1 MTRAQPTH
9 GEPRLVAGRWPASVS
24 WRLALWYAAVF
35 LAIGLFMPYWPPLL
49 ESRGLDAGE
58 IGLVLAITTWTK
70 VAATPVATGVADR
83 LGRRRPALIA
93 LSCGAVAAF
102 CFYATAD
109 RFATL
114 ALAAAALGL
123 CFPPLLPLG
132 ENLTVL
138 TARLR
143 RLDYGRI
150 RLWGSLA
157 FIAGAWGGG
166 AAIGDDPERVAPLAV
181 GAAALVALASAAA
194 PDVRVRRAAGSFA
207 GLGALL
213 RQRTFLAFLA
223 ASGLIQASHAVYY
236 AFATLHWRAAGHDAF
251 TVGALWA
258 EAVAA
263 EVVLFALAGR
273 FARRVGPAALL
284 AFAALA
290 GAVRWATLGATAALP
305 LLIAAQA
312 LHAASFGAAHLAA
325 MLYIQ
330 RAVPLERS
338 ATAQGAYST
347 VAMGAAMA
355 LATMAAGG
363 IYAVS
368 PAGAFGAMAAM
379 CALGAAV
386 APALS
391 RRTKRQPQ

>member
-1 MTRAQPTH
+1 MNE
-9 GEPRLVAGRWPASVS
+9 EPRLVAGRWPAPVS

-35 LAIGLFMPYWPPLL
+35 LAVGLFMPYWPPLL

-58 IGLVLAITTWTK
+58 IGIVLAITTWTK
-70 VAATPVATGVADR
+70 VAATPVATGIADR

-109 RFATL
+109 RFMTL

-132 ENLTVL
+132 ENLTML
-138 TARLR
+138 AARLR

-166 AAIGDDPERVAPLAV
+166 VAIGDDPERAAPLAI
-181 GAAALVALASAAA
+181 GAALFIVLASIAA
-194 PDVRVRRAAGSFA
+194 PDVRVRKPARAFTGP
-207 GLGALL
+207 GALF
-213 RQRTFLAFLA
+213 RQRGFLAFLA
-223 ASGLIQASHAVYY
+223 ASSLIQSSHAVYY
-236 AFATLHWRAAGHDAF
+236 AFATVHWRAAGHDAF

-263 EVVLFALAGR
+263 EVVLFAFAGR
-273 FARRVGPAALL
+273 FIRRVGPATL
-284 AFAALA
+284 FIFGAAA
-290 GAVRWATLGATAALP
+290 GVVRWAVLGATTALP
-305 LLIAAQA
+305 FLIAAQA

-330 RAVPLERS
+330 RTVPPEHS
-338 ATAQGAYST
+338 ATAQGVYSAA
-347 VAMGAAMA
+347 AMGAGMA

-363 IYAVS
+363 LYGVS
-368 PAGAFGAMAAM
+368 PSGAFGAMAAM
-379 CALGAAV
+379 CAAGAAV
-386 APALS
+386 APALA
-391 RRTKRQPQ
+391 RRAKRHPQ